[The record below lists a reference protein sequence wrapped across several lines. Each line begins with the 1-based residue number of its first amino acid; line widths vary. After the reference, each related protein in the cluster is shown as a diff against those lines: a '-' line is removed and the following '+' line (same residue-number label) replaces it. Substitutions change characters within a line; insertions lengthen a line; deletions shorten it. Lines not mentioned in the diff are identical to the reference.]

1 MDVKLR
7 YDFFNMLVRS
17 TSSYTYEVWVDFKKI
32 EAIEVV
38 Y

>member
-1 MDVKLR
+1 
-7 YDFFNMLVRS
+7 VRS
-17 TSSYTYEVWVDFKKI
+17 IASYACEVWVDFKKI